1 MFDDIDPR
9 VSVSYK
15 IVPKLFDLEKR
26 IDEFE
31 KMKFPELCLPK
42 GHKKKKKKKRPNRSV
57 IRTIEKIPKKNSS
70 VHISL
75 RPSPMPDFKL
85 PKIEKEKL
93 GPGCYF
99 SQVVETLPG
108 SYISKESRFKSSL
121 EERAK
126 YFTTKRNYS
135 DNIELFQSIEK
146 RNKDLEQFL
155 PVIKEKNTKEKIKDR
170 EIKSK
175 IQQKAKEIL
184 EDIEQKVKSEKYHEK
199 ISKHEWKNKI
209 QELSG
214 LAKVCYNILGV
225 LEIASLIRQKII
237 RSKVIFI

>member
-1 MFDDIDPR
+1 M
-9 VSVSYK
+9 SYK

-42 GHKKKKKKKRPNRSV
+42 GYKKKKKKRANRSV
-57 IRTIEKIPKKNSS
+57 IRTVEKIPKKNSS

-75 RPSPMPDFKL
+75 RPTPLPDFKL
-85 PKIEKEKL
+85 PKIDKEKL

-99 SQVVETLPG
+99 SQVVEKMSG
-108 SYISKESRFKSSL
+108 SYISKETRFQSSL

-126 YFTTKRNYS
+126 YFTSKRNYS
-135 DNIELFQSIEK
+135 ENLELFQSIEK

-184 EDIEQKVKSEKYHEK
+184 EDIEQKVKFEKYHEK
-199 ISKHEWKNKI
+199 INKHEWKNKI

-214 LAKVCYNILGV
+214 FAKVCFNILGG
-225 LEIASLIRQKII
+225 LEIASLIKQKITRI
-237 RSKVIFI
+237 KVNFI